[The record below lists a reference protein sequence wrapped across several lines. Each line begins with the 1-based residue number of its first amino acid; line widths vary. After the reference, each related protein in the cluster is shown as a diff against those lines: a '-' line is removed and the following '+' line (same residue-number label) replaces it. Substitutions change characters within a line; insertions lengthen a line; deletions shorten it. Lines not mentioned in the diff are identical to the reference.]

1 MSEKIWIF
9 HYDKLELSQWV
20 MGRDVSE
27 ATVIEYLIAHYLAD
41 LDSVF
46 PLVTDPEDEK
56 DIKADLAYERKQ
68 DERMGF

>member
-1 MSEKIWIF
+1 MSEKTWVF
-9 HYDKLELSQWV
+9 HCDQLELSQWV

-27 ATVIEYLIAHYLAD
+27 ATVIEYLIAHYLDD

-46 PLVTDPEDEK
+46 PLITDPEDEK
-56 DIKADLAYERKQ
+56 NIKADLIYERKQ